1 MNNIEFEPGAG
12 IIATRA
18 LMARAVRIFGKSE
31 QTTESRWEN
40 RRENKW
46 ELDLTRQKDLSL
58 VRVYAERLTN
68 YTTFG
73 GGFTCEAE
81 EVSEFIQRCFRKARK
96 WCKIAYGLGRVFLVP
111 YVIGDRVYLDIIPQ
125 SKEVTLQYRGDEVMG
140 FVAVSDTRTVGNQRF
155 ARLTHYEFDP
165 DAQRFYIEHKAIRWK
180 DGSEVPLTSVQ
191 EWANITPK
199 TELYGIEHPLFAVI
213 DCPKDGLDGDREQG
227 VPITY
232 GADWL
237 EEEIRE
243 TLKDYRTEFQHKKSV
258 LGIDVTAVDKKNI
271 GALPR
276 EYIKTTST
284 GRLDDP
290 NSLFSVYSPDI
301 RSQPFVDRV
310 RELFGIHE
318 SITGTS
324 RGILTRLES
333 LDGTATAVRRGMF
346 DVIALTH
353 AMRENIEQAF
363 DILAYACAVWL
374 DILGR
379 RVTTDYTIRWM
390 WSDEIVRDPV
400 EDFQIATQA
409 HAAGVLSDAE
419 LRHYVM
425 PNETL
430 EEAEAAIQAIKDS
443 KPDPFA
449 EAFPV
454 EPFMEENPGDPA
466 EGGGNA

>member
-1 MNNIEFEPGAG
+1 MNNILIEPGAG
-12 IIATRA
+12 ILATRA
-18 LMARAVRIFGKSE
+18 LLASAVRIFGKSG
-31 QTTESRWEN
+31 QTAESNWEN
-40 RRENKW
+40 LKENKW
-46 ELDLTRQKDLSL
+46 EQELKRQKDLAL

-73 GGFTCEAE
+73 GSFVCEAE
-81 EVSEFIQRCFRKARK
+81 EVSEYIQRCFRKARK

-111 YVIGDRVYLDIIPQ
+111 YVIGDKVYLDIIPQ
-125 SKEVTLQYRGDEVMG
+125 SKEVTLQYRGDEVLG
-140 FVAVSDTRTVGNQRF
+140 FVAVSDTRKVGNQTV
-155 ARLTHYEFDP
+155 ARLTHYEYDP
-165 DAQRFYIEHKAIRWK
+165 DAHRFFIEHKAVRWN
-180 DGSEVPLTSVQ
+180 DGGEIPLTSIP
-191 EWANITPK
+191 EWATITPK
-199 TELYGIEHPLFAVI
+199 TELYGIDKPLFAVV
-213 DCPKDGLDGDREQG
+213 DCPKDGLDGDREEG

-237 EEEIRE
+237 EDEIRE
-243 TLKDYRTEFQHKKSV
+243 TMRDYRTEFQHKKSV
-258 LGIDVTAVDKKNI
+258 LGIDRNAVSKDNM

-276 EYIKTTST
+276 EYINTNSDCKI
-284 GRLDDP
+284 DDP

-363 DILAYACAVWL
+363 DVLAYACAVWL

-379 RVTTDYTIRWM
+379 RVTTDYTIKWV

-400 EDFQIATQA
+400 EDFQIAQQG
-409 HAAGVLSDAE
+409 HSAGVVSDAE
-419 LRHYVM
+419 LRHYIF
-425 PNETL
+425 PNETT
-430 EEAEAAIQAIKDS
+430 EEAEAAIQKIKDS
-443 KPDPFA
+443 KPDPFE
-449 EAFPV
+449 EAFPI
-454 EPFMEENPGDPA
+454 ETFHDE
-466 EGGGNA
+466 EGGGVE

>member
-1 MNNIEFEPGAG
+1 MNFIEFEPGTG

-18 LMARAVRIFGKSE
+18 LLARAVRLFGRSE
-31 QTTESRWEN
+31 QTAESRWEN

-73 GGFTCEAE
+73 GSFTCEAE

-111 YVIGDRVYLDIIPQ
+111 YVIGDRIYLDIIPQ

-165 DAQRFYIEHKAIRWK
+165 DAQLFHIEHKAIRWK
-180 DGSEVPLTSVQ
+180 DGSEIPLTSVP

-199 TELYGIEHPLFAVI
+199 TELYGIDKPLFAVV

-243 TLKDYRTEFQHKKSV
+243 TMRDYRTEFQHKKSV
-258 LGIDVTAVDKKNI
+258 LGINQNAIDPRNP
-271 GALPR
+271 GQLPR
-276 EYIKTTST
+276 EYIKTSNDS
-284 GRLDDP
+284 RLGEGSD
-290 NSLFSVYSPDI
+290 LFSVYSPDI

-363 DILAYACAVWL
+363 DILAYACVVWL

-409 HAAGVLSDAE
+409 HSAGVLSDAE

-443 KPDPFA
+443 KPNPFE
-449 EAFPV
+449 EAFPI
-454 EPFMEENPGDPA
+454 ETFHDED
-466 EGGGNA
+466 GGGGE

>member
-1 MNNIEFEPGAG
+1 VNNIAFEAGAG
-12 IIATRA
+12 ILATRA
-18 LMARAVRIFGKSE
+18 LLASAVRIFGKSG
-31 QTTESRWEN
+31 QTAESSWEN
-40 RRENKW
+40 RKENKW
-46 ELDLTRQKDLSL
+46 EAELKRQKDLAL

-73 GGFTCEAE
+73 GSFTCEAE
-81 EVSEFIQRCFRKARK
+81 EVSEYIQRCFRKARK

-111 YVIGDRVYLDIIPQ
+111 YVIGDKVYLDIIPQ
-125 SKEVTLQYRGDEVMG
+125 SKEVTLQYRGDEVLG
-140 FVAVSDTRTVGNQRF
+140 FVAISDTRKVGNQIVV
-155 ARLTHYEFDP
+155 RLTHYEYNP
-165 DAQRFYIEHKAIRWK
+165 DAHEFYIEHRAMRYS
-180 DGSEVPLTSVQ
+180 DGSKVELSSIP
-191 EWANITPK
+191 EWATINPK
-199 TELYGIEHPLFAVI
+199 TKLYGIDKPLFAVV

-243 TLKDYRTEFQHKKSV
+243 TMRDYRTEFQHKKSV
-258 LGIDVTAVDKKNI
+258 LGIDRNAISKDNM

-276 EYIKTTST
+276 EYIKMST
-284 GRLDDP
+284 GGKIDDP

-400 EDFQIATQA
+400 EEFQIAQQGHSA
-409 HAAGVLSDAE
+409 RVVSDAE
-419 LRHYVM
+419 LRHYIF
-425 PNETL
+425 PNETM
-430 EEAEAAIQAIKDS
+430 EEAEAAIKKIKESQPYYFEDGE
-443 KPDPFA
+443 D
-449 EAFPV
+449 
-454 EPFMEENPGDPA
+454 GD
-466 EGGGNA
+466 GGEDEVGV